1 MQSLKILH
9 LASFHGNIGDN
20 ANHMGFRPWLECLS
34 DRQIEWSNLEI
45 REFFWRERAWD
56 ESFVNLVN
64 QFDAL
69 IIGGG
74 NYFELWVE
82 SSPTG
87 TSIAIPPDLFS
98 KIKIPIFF
106 NALGVDPG
114 QGVPDS
120 SRIKFMGFLDT
131 LLGSEQYLVSVR
143 NDGAKKNLSRHVG
156 NRYSEAVL
164 HAPDNGFFVEDM
176 NLEENIDNYSAVDQ
190 KILAINLA
198 GDMGNVRYSNFHGTE
213 GGLNMFS
220 REFSECMVA
229 IGEEHPE
236 VHFLMIPH
244 IYRDIEILYKVINN
258 LPDRLRRTRLAVSPY
273 GVGDKSAQRIFG
285 MYKSA
290 DMVLGMR
297 FHANVCSLGMEKET
311 LGLFCY
317 PQISALYEELDQM
330 DRLIDITKPGFY
342 KSLAKTVIGG
352 LNQEVQFKS
361 TPKDAKKLAE
371 MMRDRAAPNVQNW
384 INNVVA

>member
-1 MQSLKILH
+1 M
-9 LASFHGNIGDN
+9 
-20 ANHMGFRPWLECLS
+20 
-34 DRQIEWSNLEI
+34 
-45 REFFWRERAWD
+45 
-56 ESFVNLVN
+56 N

-164 HAPDNGFFVEDM
+164 HTPDNGFFVEDM
-176 NLEENIDNYSAVDQ
+176 NLEENIDEII
-190 KILAINLA
+190 KILSQYFNP
-198 GDMGNVRYSNFHGTE
+198 TE
-213 GGLNMFS
+213 RTTLNRMRKKMCQSIRSFRPALS
-220 REFSECMVA
+220 RLVVCHASKVVPCVIASE
-229 IGEEHPE
+229 
-236 VHFLMIPH
+236 
-244 IYRDIEILYKVINN
+244 
-258 LPDRLRRTRLAVSPY
+258 
-273 GVGDKSAQRIFG
+273 
-285 MYKSA
+285 
-290 DMVLGMR
+290 
-297 FHANVCSLGMEKET
+297 
-311 LGLFCY
+311 
-317 PQISALYEELDQM
+317 
-330 DRLIDITKPGFY
+330 TKQ
-342 KSLAKTVIGG
+342 S
-352 LNQEVQFKS
+352 QEV
-361 TPKDAKKLAE
+361 
-371 MMRDRAAPNVQNW
+371 V
-384 INNVVA
+384 